1 MTPKDE
7 LPGLDDLDVA
17 DRRVLVRCDLNVP
30 LERGDITDDLR
41 IRASLPTLDAL
52 LERGGRVA
60 VCSHLGRPKG
70 KPKQELR
77 LAPVAARLGELLN
90 QNIEILTEVI
100 GDEAT
105 RACASDAKVVVL
117 ENLRFEPGEESNDPA
132 FANQLA
138 SLADAYVND
147 AFGSSHRAHASV
159 VGVAERLAS
168 AAGLL
173 LEREV
178 AVLGGLLRNPERPF
192 VTVLGGAK
200 VSDKLGVIDNLLER
214 VDSICVGGAMAFTL
228 LTARGDD
235 VGRSHIEEDRVGE
248 VASMLSRAEER
259 GVEILLPTDV
269 VAAESAEPGSPHD
282 TVALDDIGDRMGVD
296 IGPLTA
302 EAFARSLAG
311 ARTVLWNGPMGIFE
325 IDEYSTGTKAVAE
338 ALAGATKSGAF
349 TVVGGG
355 DSAAALRELGMT
367 ESASH
372 VSTGGGA
379 TLEFLEGKDLPGIA
393 VLRTRRKEGA

>member
-17 DRRVLVRCDLNVP
+17 GRRVLVRCDLNVP

-90 QNIEILTEVI
+90 EDIEILTEVI

-132 FANQLA
+132 FADELA
-138 SLADAYVND
+138 SLADVYVND

-178 AVLGGLLRNPERPF
+178 EVLGGLLRDPERPF

-235 VGRSHIEEDRVGE
+235 VGRSPIEEDRVGE
-248 VASMLSRAEER
+248 VTNVLSRAEER